1 MSKPFQYLLDSA
13 TKRGLYLNPR
23 LERKCV
29 DGVYGMYATG
39 VIQGGETLASF
50 PVSQLI
56 KPDDSL
62 YPQGTSDSAKLIH
75 SAAKEFVKGEGT
87 EFDYF
92 FSLFDSLDE
101 IQEYS
106 SYFASAEDL
115 STFNKLGE
123 GLCREIQ
130 SQNEKNHQLIQALY
144 EFDPSIDL
152 DVYTGMTLNFN
163 SRAVGNNGFVPIID
177 CFNHSDEKGANIE
190 SLGEVVSLKAKID
203 YKAREQVY
211 TSYGTLDLLTHAINY
226 NYFDN
231 KNLHFIQFHKR
242 FRFMAKSA
250 KEIAMLKHLASRF
263 KLSIQTLPQGYLYS
277 FQGMDAFFSETRPSE
292 QLIEIAETI
301 AQYAPFAGGPKKIL
315 SGFLKQLA
323 SENTV
328 ESCSKKILPKRYSRF
343 YRLLQKEKQMLHAN
357 QNWVLQNL

>member
-1 MSKPFQYLLDSA
+1 M
-13 TKRGLYLNPR
+13 
-23 LERKCV
+23 
-29 DGVYGMYATG
+29 DGVYGMYATD
-39 VIQGGETLASF
+39 VIQRGETLASF
-50 PVSQLI
+50 PMSQLI

-75 SAAKEFVKGEGT
+75 CSAKEFIKGRVSEY
-87 EFDYF
+87 DYF

-115 STFNKLGE
+115 SAFNKLGQ

-130 SQNEKNHQLIQALY
+130 SQNEKNHHIIQALHD
-144 EFDPSIDL
+144 FDPSIDL
-152 DVYTGMTLNFN
+152 DIYTCITLNFN
-163 SRAVGNNGFVPIID
+163 SRAVGKNGFVPIID

-190 SLGEVVSLKAKID
+190 SLGESVSLKAKID
-203 YKAREQVY
+203 YNAGEQVY

-242 FRFMAKSA
+242 FRFMAKAA

-263 KLSIQTLPQGYLYS
+263 KVSIQVSPQGYLYS
-277 FQGMDAFFSETRPSE
+277 FQGSDAFFSETRPSE

-301 AQYAPFAGGPKKIL
+301 AQFAPFPGGPKEVL
-315 SGFLKQLA
+315 RGFLKQLE

-328 ESCSKKILPKRYSRF
+328 ESCSKKTLPKRYARF
-343 YRLLQKEKQMLHAN
+343 YRLLQKEKQMLYAN